1 MGTTEG
7 KLCDEAEIV
16 TKSVDLELT
25 KTIIGSQG
33 VYIGDEIQYEISLIN
48 KGPGTAENVVIK
60 ETYPDTVEFVSAL
73 PELGEYN
80 SSTHEWMVPEIGAN
94 QTIKLKVN
102 VKVLDY
108 SDNDDRINRAEIIAC
123 KQGEADCDDTDSTPD
138 NCEEGA
144 NKEDDC
150 AEAEFHEPIHDI
162 ELTKTIVNQADSYKI
177 GDTVEYLITLTNKG
191 PDTAKNLVIKE
202 NMPAELEYLYHEAP
216 AISTYDPATHEWI
229 VRSITSGQSLEL
241 KLTARIT
248 KFASS
253 LTNIAEW
260 VGCKDAAGK
269 EVKCG
274 KDPDSTPGNC
284 DAAKNKEDDCG
295 DTTIKLSSG
304 GGGSGPGIG
313 VPVTGALVGKIIAGA
328 TGISL
333 AAYLGRDLILRRQKK
348 TNSER

>member
-1 MGTTEG
+1 M
-7 KLCDEAEIV
+7 
-16 TKSVDLELT
+16 
-25 KTIIGSQG
+25 
-33 VYIGDEIQYEISLIN
+33 
-48 KGPGTAENVVIK
+48 
-60 ETYPDTVEFVSAL
+60 
-73 PELGEYN
+73 
-80 SSTHEWMVPEIGAN
+80 
-94 QTIKLKVN
+94 KVN
-102 VKVLDY
+102 VKALEY
-108 SDNDDRINRAEIIAC
+108 SDEDDRRNQAEVIAC
-123 KQGEADCDDTDSTPD
+123 KQGDADCDDVDSTPD
-138 NCEEGA
+138 NCEDGTK
-144 NKEDDC
+144 KEDDC
-150 AEAEFHEPIHDI
+150 GEAEFHQPVHDI
-162 ELTKTIVNQADSYKI
+162 ELTKTIVNQANSYKV

-202 NMPAELEYLYHEAP
+202 NMPAVLEYLYHEAP
-216 AISTYDPATHEWI
+216 VISTYDPATHEWI

-260 VGCKDAAGK
+260 VGCKDASGK

-333 AAYLGRDLILRRQKK
+333 AAYLGRDLVLRRQKK